1 MQGMFFP
8 HCAGSLK
15 MDNYT
20 VKIATQAKTQMFEIF
35 TYISR
40 TLKAPEAA
48 DRLLGEVEKTFFP

>member
-1 MQGMFFP
+1 
-8 HCAGSLK
+8 